1 MTAQPRKWLSCALK
15 CTWLMVLTPC
25 VNLRLQSFLRD
36 PQRNVEPSQTQI
48 TPQGWWHTGFPWK
61 MSVSHLPWEL
71 QGSQDLQSLD
81 SQLSAWTRLSFL
93 WGITAISALIFPPAL
108 ELSTPFKYSYCCSFQ
123 SQCPTEKSSVLVSGL
138 AMLFFW
144 ALINYNA
151 VLLFGL
157 EIHLYLKQ

>member
-1 MTAQPRKWLSCALK
+1 
-15 CTWLMVLTPC
+15 
-25 VNLRLQSFLRD
+25 
-36 PQRNVEPSQTQI
+36 
-48 TPQGWWHTGFPWK
+48 
-61 MSVSHLPWEL
+61 MSVPHLSWEL

-81 SQLSAWTRLSFL
+81 SQLSAWTKLSFL

-108 ELSTPFKYSYCCSFQ
+108 ELSTAVVSSP
-123 SQCPTEKSSVLVSGL
+123 SVLQRK
-138 AMLFFW
+138 ALFLSLDWQCSSFW